1 MSWKNP
7 CRDKTASNN
16 GMQVPF
22 SSNSPLGSPIMAW
35 NSRSSM
41 SEMALFPTIA
51 LIAAEPQDCSSW
63 LTLHPSA
70 SSKWRS
76 QQSPTKNDKGNN
88 TELTQ
93 ATGALLQHVLQTLMN
108 VLQSLMNLLRRVV
121 NLLRRFI
128 NGSQRVINS
137 LLDPTACLKC
147 AKTHDVT
154 SIAYDGP
161 PHWIQNDTESNRAES
176 GCLRYRGMTALLK
189 PIIIS
194 VS

>member
-108 VLQSLMNLLRRVV
+108 
-121 NLLRRFI
+121 LLRRFI
-128 NGSQRVINS
+128 NGSQRVINNV
-137 LLDPTACLKC
+137 LDPTACLKC